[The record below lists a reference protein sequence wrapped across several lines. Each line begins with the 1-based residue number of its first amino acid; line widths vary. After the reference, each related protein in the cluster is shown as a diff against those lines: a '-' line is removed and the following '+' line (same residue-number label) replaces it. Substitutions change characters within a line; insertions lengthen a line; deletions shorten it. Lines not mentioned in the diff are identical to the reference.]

1 MDRPAQRSMT
11 EIAIRATSMGP
22 HAQPPTGTTVL
33 RGTTTGRLVLP
44 PTATTVLRGT
54 TTALLVHPTTVTAV
68 HGMIPTMR
76 LHGATNLH
84 LLGRRLLS
92 RLPAHPMA
100 GAADQAT
107 VVEVAKGPDKL
118 EWQ

>member
-1 MDRPAQRSMT
+1 MDRPAQRSMM

-22 HAQPPTGTTVL
+22 HAQPPMGTTVL

-68 HGMIPTMR
+68 HGMILTMH
-76 LHGATNLH
+76 LHAATSLH
-84 LLGRRLLS
+84 PRGRRQLS
-92 RLPAHPMA
+92 RLLAPPIA
-100 GAADQAT
+100 GAADLAT